1 MATAAAICLLSF
13 HMGYFLCKICMKNIN
28 KWGATSLDRAWQNK
42 IKKLKSTNHFCL
54 KMINLGVNKKDGI
67 LRQALT
73 HFLFL

>member
-28 KWGATSLDRAWQNK
+28 KWGAISLDRAWQIQNK
-42 IKKLKSTNHFCL
+42 NLKSMNHVCL
-54 KMINLGVNKKDGI
+54 KIINLGVNKNGI
-67 LRQALT
+67 LRQVLA